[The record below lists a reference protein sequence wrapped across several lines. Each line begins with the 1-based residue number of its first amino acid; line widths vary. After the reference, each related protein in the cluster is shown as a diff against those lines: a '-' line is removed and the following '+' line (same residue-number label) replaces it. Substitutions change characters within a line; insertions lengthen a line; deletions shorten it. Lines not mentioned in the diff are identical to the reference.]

1 MYNEDRNGKDQLDS
15 RGDVC
20 GWTGEIFAEL
30 DRFNVGTDERDEWM
44 PFVSESAYLA
54 WMESE
59 ARPIPALQS

>member
-1 MYNEDRNGKDQLDS
+1 MNEDLNGSDNLIGS
-15 RGDVC
+15 GDTC
-20 GWTGEIFAEL
+20 GWTGETFAEL

-59 ARPIPALQS
+59 DRPIPALQS